1 MLMKKEFMVGIALD
15 KTPVSVS
22 VCFSTLKMI
31 LIEKV
36 DSYYKWYGE
45 ESLGHQDDDMMRLL
59 PQKAN
64 ADKKLEPE
72 WQANPRKMMLSW

>member
-31 LIEKV
+31 LLI
-36 DSYYKWYGE
+36 YKWYGE

-64 ADKKLEPE
+64 ADEKLEPE

>member
-15 KTPVSVS
+15 KTPVSIS
-22 VCFSTLKMI
+22 VCLSTMKMI
-31 LIEKV
+31 LLIH
-36 DSYYKWYGE
+36 KWYGQ
-45 ESLGHQDDDMMRLL
+45 ESLGHQEDDDMMRLL